1 MTDHDPLIDGD
12 DIAPHLVQPLRA
24 AERLD
29 DTFPARVMSAVHAEA
44 RGQER
49 TATARESRASRT
61 GWWRRQHTVRL
72 SPLGGLAMA
81 AGLAGLAVL
90 AGRATSGGDRLVRG
104 RETSTPLARAV
115 PETVHVVRFVFT
127 DSLAKS
133 VSLVGDFNAWAR
145 DATPLAEHAGDG
157 TWVVSVELP
166 RGRHEYAFV
175 VRRERDERWAADPF
189 ALPVRDDFGTESS
202 IVTVGG
208 PPYVPGRAG
217 TT

>member
-1 MTDHDPLIDGD
+1 MIDQDPLDDGD
-12 DIAPHLVQPLRA
+12 DIAPHIVRPLRA

-49 TATARESRASRT
+49 TATARESHVSRT
-61 GWWRRQHTVRL
+61 GWWRRQRTVRL

-90 AGRATSGGDRLVRG
+90 AGRATRGGDRIVREG
-104 RETSTPLARAV
+104 DASATLARAM

-145 DATPLAEHAGDG
+145 NATPLAEHAGDG
-157 TWVVSVELP
+157 T
-166 RGRHEYAFV
+166 
-175 VRRERDERWAADPF
+175 
-189 ALPVRDDFGTESS
+189 
-202 IVTVGG
+202 
-208 PPYVPGRAG
+208 
-217 TT
+217 